1 MAEQKRK
8 ERARKLREQTFWVRE
23 SELAIDKLYRVLQ
36 KHGEQGLKPELG
48 ERLQA
53 GLTRRTNRLS
63 SQMKKRLQD
72 KLDDQDGP
80 QQIQVTVSG
89 NQHYYPIERF
99 DQIRQ
104 LISLV
109 REQGTQHDIQ
119 ITDLAIE
126 RAIEE
131 DQIKEAIEA
140 RLVETIE
147 HLFDKGRDNNTTR
160 SILGRFA
167 DEAARKNFWDY
178 IERFID
184 TFSAQTLRLFQPKI
198 VERIIASFEYEDE
211 EEEKDWERRQQIRQR
226 LLDLL
231 ASIDENWYL
240 TTDGLTNL
248 DLLAYASE
256 HFQHLL
262 SAKEDWAKRLVHLQL
277 YTRKDTLDVIGQY
290 FPELYLQRENEN
302 RPSRAR

>member
-89 NQHYYPIERF
+89 NQHYYPIESF

-131 DQIKEAIEA
+131 DQIEEAIEA